1 MARLRWLD
9 RSFPVLGGRVPA
21 PIALLIGAT
30 LLASISGSISTRN
43 GLAGLL
49 EAGVLVPDA
58 VFRGQVSRLFTWPL
72 FELDPI
78 GLIFG
83 ALGLF
88 WFGSELVRAWGPGR
102 FLLAYFGLAAATG
115 LATCLVALGIPE
127 MRTQFFLGM
136 WPVVSALI
144 IAWATYFP
152 GRDILVYFVLPLRG
166 QNLIYATLAGTLLFA
181 LLGGFPRFVPHFAA
195 QFLMLAA
202 LRRTPFGPIWA
213 RLRYELAYRRWR
225 RRASKLKAVPPA
237 SREETPRWYH

>member
-21 PIALLIGAT
+21 PVALLIVAT
-30 LLASISGSISTRN
+30 FIASIAGSVSARN
-43 GLAGLL
+43 GVGGLL
-49 EAGVLVPDA
+49 KAGVLVPSA
-58 VFRGQVSRLFTWPL
+58 VYHGEVWRLVTWPL

-102 FLLAYFGLAAATG
+102 FLLAYFGLAGAAG
-115 LATCLVALGIPE
+115 LVTCLVALGGPE
-127 MRTQFFLGM
+127 MQTLTFFGL

-166 QNLIYATLAGTLLFA
+166 QNLIYATLGGTLLFA
-181 LLGGFPRFVPHFAA
+181 LLGGFTRFVPHFAA
-195 QFLMLAA
+195 QLLMMAA
-202 LRRTPFGPIWA
+202 LRGTPLGQIWA
-213 RLRYELAYRRWR
+213 RLKYEFAYRRWR

-237 SREETPRWYH
+237 SPDETPRWYH